1 MLSKTLEPVMLSAD
15 FPRGIS
21 CGVHLYHDPMR
32 GCSDQR
38 LGMLRLNALTM
49 AQADE
54 QRTVRTKSQTAM
66 TNLPSY
72 AVGHCHF
79 GIHAELLNS
88 YCSSSSRRSIA
99 ELLHSDFRA
108 CFECDRDDVALHLGK
123 YSFI

>member
-1 MLSKTLEPVMLSAD
+1 MLSKTPEPAMLSAD
-15 FPRGIS
+15 FPRGS
-21 CGVHLYHDPMR
+21 KCGVHQYHDPMR

-49 AQADE
+49 VQADE
-54 QRTVRTKSQTAM
+54 RRTIRTISQTAM

-72 AVGHCHF
+72 AAGQCHF

-88 YCSSSSRRSIA
+88 HCSSSSPRSIA

-108 CFECDRDDVALHLGK
+108 CFKYDRDDVALHLGK
-123 YSFI
+123 